1 MPKLMI
7 AHAVVDIE
15 RLLKGKEERV
25 AVIGPYAT
33 NVTTTSRWMGATTSP
48 SPPTSTTIF
57 LAEWGDLTQILTANL
72 AVRYHAPLSV
82 GLGRCWP
89 SGRSRPW
96 RCSAVV
102 GSCA

>member
-1 MPKLMI
+1 MTRLYACI
-7 AHAVVDIE
+7 SSRQGRAGRGHRAVRHE
-15 RLLKGKEERV
+15 RD
-25 AVIGPYAT
+25 GPP
-33 NVTTTSRWMGATTSP
+33 RDGWEQQRRHHRRQ
-48 SPPTSTTIF
+48 STTIF